1 MLHCDRMDVSKG
13 IDINQ
18 TSELKEWDI
27 CHNWYFLDKRFKFQ
41 PNVYSECHDVLIMS
55 INVLTILLF

>member
-1 MLHCDRMDVSKG
+1 MLHYDRMDVSKG

-27 CHNWYFLDKRFKFQ
+27 CHHWYFLDKKFKFQ
-41 PNVYSECHDVLIMS
+41 PNVYSEYHDVLIMS